1 MSHIGSLAN
10 LHRAPAAAGD
20 AAFAGAPPVELPPGT
35 VWLLGMEL
43 TDPALD
49 AALAAPALRNADAV
63 LCDAGLPQILVECV
77 RGRAR
82 YVERVPASAE
92 GRDRARGRCLAL
104 AKEGWRIVRIFRREP
119 VGAAD
124 AIVTAAALAEAGI
137 PLRLEGIG
145 LAVAGSAEIEM
156 RSSVAAVRPM
166 TTASFAGTAG

>member
-10 LHRAPAAAGD
+10 LQRATAAAGD

-49 AALAAPALRNADAV
+49 AALSGPALRNADAV
-63 LCDAGLPQILVECV
+63 LCDVGLPDVLLECI

-82 YVERVPASAE
+82 YVERVPASTD
-92 GRDRARGRCLAL
+92 GRERARRRCLAL

-124 AIVTAAALAEAGI
+124 AIVTAATLAEAGVS
-137 PLRLEGIG
+137 LRLDGVG
-145 LAVAGSAEIEM
+145 LAVAGSAEIEA
-156 RSSVAAVRPM
+156 RSPVAAVRPM
-166 TTASFAGTAG
+166 TTASFAGSAG